1 MDKLISLKDSFTPY
15 VIIALAGDESKTEL
29 AINWG
34 LRSAMPRLYINNWKK
49 DSYEIICNIWDV
61 NNKSSYSYSMI
72 PNNTVDHVILLY
84 DFKFHNHI
92 LKTNLNLNLEREIID
107 FVQTFTASFKRS
119 PVSSFCFVKL
129 LLKASE
135 EHQEMLRQATDIC
148 VKNNISYEI
157 LCESKVTNMIKDVCE
172 EIFLHRK
179 KEFDKKLKLLLTQI
193 KDKTTI

>member
-61 NNKSSYSYSMI
+61 NNRSSYSMI

-92 LKTNLNLNLEREIID
+92 DILKTNLNLERDIID
-107 FVQTFTASFKRS
+107 FVETCTATFKKS

-135 EHQEMLRQATDIC
+135 DHKEMLRKATDIC

-157 LCESKVTNMIKDVCE
+157 LCEAKVTNMIKDICE
-172 EIFLHRK
+172 QIFSHRK
-179 KEFDKKLKLLLTQI
+179 KEFDKKLKVLLAQI
-193 KDKTTI
+193 KDKRTI